1 VIIINRNR
9 VQKYVFPEYAEFTR
23 ITDTRAVVTTPTAE
37 KDVSGETVPV
47 VEEVLTILRDS
58 GTVNEILS
66 ETELSETA
74 AKELLSYLEEERIIF
89 PDEDQFQSDILDWL
103 ASDPAQCRERLQEQT
118 VGIITTEHIDYPNS
132 VLEQLKHYVTVEHYE
147 TREGIED
154 DLNLLLSVASN
165 ERPDWQEYLL
175 ADAMAN
181 DYQFLPGRICGTTLR
196 IGPLTRPTS
205 TPCYHCFY
213 TRWLA
218 SSDAPTEVRRALAD
232 RTMPHES
239 VNAPLLAY
247 QHLESLLLRET
258 LYALL
263 EEKTTAS
270 KGSYIEYN
278 IESCEFHN
286 SDVLKVPG
294 CDSCGTN

>member
-1 VIIINRNR
+1 MIIISQNRIR
-9 VQKYVFPEYAEFTR
+9 KYVFPEYADFTR
-23 ITDTRAVVTTPTAE
+23 ITDTRAVVTTPTVE
-37 KDVSGETVPV
+37 KDVTGETVPV
-47 VEEVLTILRDS
+47 VENVLTILRGS
-58 GTVNEILS
+58 GTMDEILS

-89 PDEDQFQSDILDWL
+89 PDEDQFQSDVLDWL
-103 ASDPAQCRERLQEQT
+103 ASDPARSREQLQRQT
-118 VGIITTEHIDYPNS
+118 VGIITSGPISYPNS
-132 VLEQLKHYVTVEHYE
+132 VLEQLEQYVTVEHYT
-147 TREGIED
+147 TREDIGD
-154 DLNLLLSVASN
+154 HLNLLISVASN

-196 IGPLTRPTS
+196 IGPLTLPTS

-218 SSDAPTEVRRALAD
+218 SSDVPTEVRRALAD

-239 VNAPLLAY
+239 VTAPLLAY

-263 EEKTTAS
+263 EGKTAVS
-270 KGSYIEYN
+270 KGSYIEYD
-278 IESCEFHN
+278 IESCELHR
-286 SDVLKVPG
+286 SDVLKLPG
-294 CDSCGTN
+294 CDSCGMN